1 MAIAGDN
8 MRRHW
13 LSFKKDEIMYTDGLE
28 TEHLMFGEFCSGY
41 NAITV
46 DGKRGLVF
54 KRHVDFC

>member
-1 MAIAGDN
+1 